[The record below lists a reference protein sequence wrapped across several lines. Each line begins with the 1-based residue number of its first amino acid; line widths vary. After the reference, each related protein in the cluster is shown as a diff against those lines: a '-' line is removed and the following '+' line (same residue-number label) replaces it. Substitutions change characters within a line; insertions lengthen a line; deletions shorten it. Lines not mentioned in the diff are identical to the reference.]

1 MENKSKI
8 EMAKQLRDSV
18 DAFLKE
24 LARQDEYLEIASKH
38 VNTIVNYYG
47 ANVMAVFFRTDSIR
61 IKVSGKAMMQMYY
74 AQLQSESIPC
84 RYEYDDSHTTYGRTF
99 IGIDAPY
106 AQKALQSIIL
116 TVQNSKSG
124 KQAISTAA
132 RSVPAEAVSAMPR
145 PAEPVSELP
154 KKPDVATRPELS
166 PVTIAPQESAT
177 EVSRVTHEP
186 EAPATSFDF
195 KKEEATVNN
204 VTPREVHSVL
214 TGKVIKMLVCAD
226 LRLGAVSAER
236 LDIKQSHTWQTA
248 RNEKYANLIDKA
260 SQSNATYIA
269 LCGQLFGQARI
280 TESVIDT
287 LFLAIREEPS
297 ISVFAFLDAGE
308 YKRIF
313 YRSDIPENLHLI
325 NMQAQNSY
333 LDDHIAL
340 RVKDSAVELQLGEN
354 DAILVSRDPTGH
366 YILNGISGNNVV
378 PSFEPTGF
386 EDAQDA
392 QCGYGIIE
400 WTEDKLGQFK
410 VIHDSKYSFKAVE
423 LKILPEDDE
432 KEILR
437 KINNMIR
444 SIERDTF
451 LRVTLTGRS
460 AFGLTM
466 SSDALKS
473 QLQNRIFFAEVYDN
487 TGMDIDE
494 KAFETDIS
502 LRSEFVRLALQ
513 DGSLSESE
521 RNRLISLGWNAL
533 SGREVSAE

>member
-1 MENKSKI
+1 MDYKLKI

-24 LARQDEYLEIASKH
+24 LASQDEHLEIVSKH
-38 VNTIVNYYG
+38 VNTVINYYG
-47 ANVMAVFFRTDSIR
+47 ANVAAVFFRADSIR
-61 IKVSGKAMMQMYY
+61 IKVSGKAMLQMYY

-99 IGIDAPY
+99 IGVDAPY

-124 KQAISTAA
+124 KQEINTAV
-132 RSVPAEAVSAMPR
+132 RSVSVETVPAMAL
-145 PAEPVSELP
+145 PAEPVSEP
-154 KKPDVATRPELS
+154 QKMPDEATRSELS
-166 PVTIAPQESAT
+166 PVMVAPQESAT
-177 EVSRVTHEP
+177 KVSQVTQESEVLAVSIDNMIEQT
-186 EAPATSFDF
+186 
-195 KKEEATVNN
+195 TVND
-204 VTPREVHSVL
+204 VIPLEVHSAL
-214 TGKVIKMLVCAD
+214 TGKVMKMLVCAD

-236 LDIKQSHTWQTA
+236 LDMKQSHTWQAA

-260 SQSNATYIA
+260 SQNNAAYVA
-269 LCGQLFGQARI
+269 LWGKIFGQARV

-287 LFLAIREEPS
+287 LFQAIREEPS
-297 ISVFAFLDAGE
+297 IAVLAFLDAGE
-308 YKRIF
+308 YKRIS
-313 YRSDIPENLHLI
+313 YRSDIPKNLHLI
-325 NMQAQNSY
+325 NVQTQDSY

-340 RVKDSAVELQLGEN
+340 RVKDNTVELQLGEN
-354 DAILVSRDPTGH
+354 DAIIIGRDSTGH
-366 YILNGISGNNVV
+366 YVLNGMPGDNVI
-378 PSFEPTGF
+378 PSFESIGF

-392 QCGYGIIE
+392 QCGYGIVE
-400 WTEDKLGQFK
+400 WTEDKLGEYR
-410 VIHDSKYSFKAVE
+410 VIRDSKYSFKAAE
-423 LKILPEDDE
+423 LKILPEDDG

-437 KINNMIR
+437 KINNLIR

-466 SSDALKS
+466 NSDALKS
-473 QLQNRIFFAEVYDN
+473 QLQNRIFFAEIYDN
-487 TGMDIDE
+487 TVMDIDE
-494 KAFETDIS
+494 EAFETDIS

>member
-1 MENKSKI
+1 MEYKSKI

-24 LARQDEYLEIASKH
+24 LARQDECLEIDSKH
-38 VNTIVNYYG
+38 VNTVVNYYG

-84 RYEYDDSHTTYGRTF
+84 RYEYDDAHTTYGRTF

-132 RSVPAEAVSAMPR
+132 CSVPAEAVSAMPR

-154 KKPDVATRPELS
+154 QKPDVPTRPELS
-166 PVTIAPQESAT
+166 TVTIAPQEPAT
-177 EVSRVTHEP
+177 EVSQVTHEP

-236 LDIKQSHTWQTA
+236 LDIKQSHTWQAA

-260 SQSNATYIA
+260 SQSNAAYIA

-297 ISVFAFLDAGE
+297 ISVLAFLDAGE

-400 WTEDKLGQFK
+400 WTEDELGQFK
-410 VIHDSKYSFKAVE
+410 VIRDSKYSFKAVE

-487 TGMDIDE
+487 TVMDIDE

>member
-1 MENKSKI
+1 MDYKSKI

-24 LARQDEYLEIASKH
+24 LASQDAHLEIASKH
-38 VNTIVNYYG
+38 VNTAINYYG
-47 ANVMAVFFRTDSIR
+47 ANVAAVFFRADSIR
-61 IKVSGKAMMQMYY
+61 IKVSGKAMLQMYY

-99 IGIDAPY
+99 IGVDAPY

-124 KQAISTAA
+124 KQEIRTSE
-132 RSVPAEAVSAMPR
+132 RSIPADTVSAVVQPVELK
-145 PAEPVSELP
+145 PEPP
-154 KKPDVATRPELS
+154 KTPEVTIHPEIT
-166 PVTIAPQESAT
+166 PVTVAPQESAK
-177 EVSRVTHEP
+177 EVSQVTHGP
-186 EAPATSFDF
+186 EAPAASFDF
-195 KKEEATVNN
+195 KKEEATAND

-236 LDIKQSHTWQTA
+236 LDMKQSHTWQAA

-260 SQSNATYIA
+260 SQNNATYVA
-269 LCGQLFGQARI
+269 LWGQLFGQVRI

-287 LFLAIREEPS
+287 LFEAIREESS
-297 ISVFAFLDAGE
+297 ITVLAFLDAGE
-308 YKRIF
+308 YKRIS

-325 NMQAQNSY
+325 NVQAQDSY

-340 RVKDSAVELQLGEN
+340 RVIDSAVELQLGDN
-354 DAILVSRDPTGH
+354 DAIIVSRDTTGH
-366 YILNGISGNNVV
+366 YVLNGISGNNVI

-386 EDAQDA
+386 EDAQDT

-400 WTEDKLGQFK
+400 WTEDQIGQFR
-410 VIHDSKYSFKAVE
+410 VIRDSKYSFKAVE

-437 KINNMIR
+437 KINNLIR

-487 TGMDIDE
+487 TVMDIDE
-494 KAFETDIS
+494 EAFETDIS

>member
-1 MENKSKI
+1 MEYKSKI
-8 EMAKQLRDSV
+8 AMAKQLRDSV

-38 VNTIVNYYG
+38 VNTVVNYYG

-154 KKPDVATRPELS
+154 QKPDVATRPELS
-166 PVTIAPQESAT
+166 TVTIAPQESAT
-177 EVSRVTHEP
+177 EVSQVTHEP

-236 LDIKQSHTWQTA
+236 LDIKQSHTWKAA

-297 ISVFAFLDAGE
+297 ISVLAFLDAGE
-308 YKRIF
+308 YKRIS

-325 NMQAQNSY
+325 NMQAQDSY

-366 YILNGISGNNVV
+366 YILNGMSGNNVV

-410 VIHDSKYSFKAVE
+410 VIRESKYSFKAVE

-487 TGMDIDE
+487 TVMDIDE

>member
-1 MENKSKI
+1 MEYKSKI
-8 EMAKQLRDSV
+8 EMEKQLRDSV

-38 VNTIVNYYG
+38 VNTVVNYYG

-154 KKPDVATRPELS
+154 QKPDVATRPELS
-166 PVTIAPQESAT
+166 PVTIASQESAT
-177 EVSRVTHEP
+177 EVSLVTHEP

-195 KKEEATVNN
+195 KKEEATDNN

-236 LDIKQSHTWQTA
+236 LDIKQSHTWQAA

-260 SQSNATYIA
+260 SQSNAAYIA

-308 YKRIF
+308 YKRIS

-325 NMQAQNSY
+325 NMQAQDSY

-366 YILNGISGNNVV
+366 YILNGMSGNNVV

-410 VIHDSKYSFKAVE
+410 VIRESKYSFKAVE

-487 TGMDIDE
+487 TVMDIDE

>member
-1 MENKSKI
+1 MDYKSKI

-24 LARQDEYLEIASKH
+24 LASQDEHLEIASKH
-38 VNTIVNYYG
+38 VNTVINYYG
-47 ANVMAVFFRTDSIR
+47 ANVAAVFFRADSIR
-61 IKVSGKAMMQMYY
+61 IKVSGIAMLQMYY

-99 IGIDAPY
+99 IGVDAPY

-124 KQAISTAA
+124 KQKISTAA
-132 RSVPAEAVSAMPR
+132 RSIPTETVPATALS
-145 PAEPVSELP
+145 AEPVSEP
-154 KKPDVATRPELS
+154 QKMPDEATRPELS
-166 PVTIAPQESAT
+166 PVMVAPQESAT
-177 EVSRVTHEP
+177 KVSQVTQES
-186 EAPATSFDF
+186 EALAVSIDNMIEQT
-195 KKEEATVNN
+195 KVND
-204 VTPREVHSVL
+204 VIPLEVHSAL

-236 LDIKQSHTWQTA
+236 LDMKQSHTWQAA
-248 RNEKYANLIDKA
+248 RNEKYANMIDKA
-260 SQSNATYIA
+260 SQNNAAYVA
-269 LCGQLFGQARI
+269 LWGQIFGQARVS
-280 TESVIDT
+280 ESVIDT
-287 LFLAIREEPS
+287 LFQAIREESS
-297 ISVFAFLDAGE
+297 IAVLAFLDAGE
-308 YKRIF
+308 YKRIS

-325 NMQAQNSY
+325 SMHSQDSY
-333 LDDHIAL
+333 LDDRIAL
-340 RVKDSAVELQLGEN
+340 RVKDNTVELQLGEN
-354 DAILVSRDPTGH
+354 DAIIIGRDSTGR
-366 YILNGISGNNVV
+366 YVLNGMPGDNVI
-378 PSFEPTGF
+378 PSFESIGF

-392 QCGYGIIE
+392 QCGYGIVE
-400 WTEDKLGQFK
+400 WTEDKLGEYQ
-410 VIHDSKYSFKAVE
+410 VIRDSKYSFKAAE

-437 KINNMIR
+437 KINNLIR

-473 QLQNRIFFAEVYDN
+473 QLQNRIFFAEIYDN
-487 TGMDIDE
+487 TVMDIDE
-494 KAFETDIS
+494 EAFETDIS

>member
-1 MENKSKI
+1 MNKTAIKNYAIWARVQLI
-8 EMAKQLRDSV
+8 ESAKQR
-18 DAFLKE
+18 AY
-24 LARQDEYLEIASKH
+24 EYEITENGENNPNLE
-38 VNTIVNYYG
+38 TIG
-47 ANVMAVFFRTDSIR
+47 GR
-61 IKVSGKAMMQMYY
+61 
-74 AQLQSESIPC
+74 LLPC
-84 RYEYDDSHTTYGRTF
+84 RYEYDDSHTTYGRMF
-99 IGIDAPY
+99 IGVDAPY

-124 KQAISTAA
+124 KQEIRTTS
-132 RSVPAEAVSAMPR
+132 RSIPVEAVSVVVQPT
-145 PAEPVSELP
+145 EPVSESP
-154 KKPDVATRPELS
+154 KTPDVSTRPELS
-166 PVTIAPQESAT
+166 PVAVAPQEPIAEGSQAI
-177 EVSRVTHEP
+177 HEP
-186 EAPATSFDF
+186 EASAVSLDYQ
-195 KKEEATVNN
+195 EEQAVTND
-204 VTPREVHSVL
+204 VTPLEVHSVL
-214 TGKVIKMLVCAD
+214 TGKVFKMLVCAD

-236 LDIKQSHTWQTA
+236 LDMKQSHTWQAA

-260 SQSNATYIA
+260 SQNNAAYVA
-269 LCGQLFGQARI
+269 LWGQIFGQARV

-287 LFLAIREEPS
+287 LFQAIREESS
-297 ISVFAFLDAGE
+297 ITVLAFLDAGE
-308 YKRIF
+308 YKRIS

-325 NMQAQNSY
+325 NVQAQDSY

-340 RVKDSAVELQLGEN
+340 RVKDRAVELQLGDN
-354 DAILVSRDPTGH
+354 DTIIVSRDNAGH
-366 YILNGISGNNVV
+366 YILNGMARNNVI

-386 EDAQDA
+386 EDTQDA
-392 QCGYGIIE
+392 QFGYGIIE
-400 WTEDKLGQFK
+400 WAEDKLGEFR
-410 VIHDSKYSFKAVE
+410 VIRDSKYAFKAVE

-437 KINNMIR
+437 KINNLIR

-487 TGMDIDE
+487 TVMDIDE
-494 KAFETDIS
+494 DAFETDIS

>member
-1 MENKSKI
+1 MEYKSKI

-38 VNTIVNYYG
+38 VNTVVNYYG

-154 KKPDVATRPELS
+154 QKPDVATRPELS
-166 PVTIAPQESAT
+166 PVTIAPQESAK
-177 EVSRVTHEP
+177 EVSQVTHEP
-186 EAPATSFDF
+186 EAPTTSFDF
-195 KKEEATVNN
+195 KKEEATDNN

-236 LDIKQSHTWQTA
+236 LDIKQSHTWQAA

-260 SQSNATYIA
+260 SQSNAAYIA

-297 ISVFAFLDAGE
+297 ISVLAFLDAGE
-308 YKRIF
+308 YKRIS

-325 NMQAQNSY
+325 NMQAQDSY

-366 YILNGISGNNVV
+366 YILNGMSENNVV

-410 VIHDSKYSFKAVE
+410 VIRESKYSFKAVE

-487 TGMDIDE
+487 TVMDIDE

>member
-1 MENKSKI
+1 
-8 EMAKQLRDSV
+8 
-18 DAFLKE
+18 
-24 LARQDEYLEIASKH
+24 
-38 VNTIVNYYG
+38 
-47 ANVMAVFFRTDSIR
+47 
-61 IKVSGKAMMQMYY
+61 
-74 AQLQSESIPC
+74 
-84 RYEYDDSHTTYGRTF
+84 
-99 IGIDAPY
+99 
-106 AQKALQSIIL
+106 
-116 TVQNSKSG
+116 
-124 KQAISTAA
+124 
-132 RSVPAEAVSAMPR
+132 
-145 PAEPVSELP
+145 
-154 KKPDVATRPELS
+154 
-166 PVTIAPQESAT
+166 
-177 EVSRVTHEP
+177 
-186 EAPATSFDF
+186 
-195 KKEEATVNN
+195 
-204 VTPREVHSVL
+204 
-214 TGKVIKMLVCAD
+214 
-226 LRLGAVSAER
+226 
-236 LDIKQSHTWQTA
+236 
-248 RNEKYANLIDKA
+248 
-260 SQSNATYIA
+260 
-269 LCGQLFGQARI
+269 
-280 TESVIDT
+280 
-287 LFLAIREEPS
+287 
-297 ISVFAFLDAGE
+297 
-308 YKRIF
+308 
-313 YRSDIPENLHLI
+313 
-325 NMQAQNSY
+325 MQAQNSY

-366 YILNGISGNNVV
+366 YILNGMSENNVV

-410 VIHDSKYSFKAVE
+410 VIRESKYSFKAVE

-487 TGMDIDE
+487 TVMDIDE

-533 SGREVSAE
+533 SGKEVSAE